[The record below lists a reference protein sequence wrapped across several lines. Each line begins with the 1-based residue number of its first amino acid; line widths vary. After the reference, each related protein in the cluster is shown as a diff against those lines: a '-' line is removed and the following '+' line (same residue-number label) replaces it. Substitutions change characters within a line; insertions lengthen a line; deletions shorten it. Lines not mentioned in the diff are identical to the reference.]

1 MLTVKKSIFVL
12 TFLCFSFLVGNCFAR
27 ELLVLSGDKSQ
38 NSKRWQKE
46 VLPEYSTSSQ
56 GKTLPVKIV
65 PVKGNLFPEWLAK
78 ALDEGRVGE
87 ILGTPTFLIWDP
99 KEEKE
104 IGRIEGYPQKPRFF
118 SQLEEAIHLISQG
131 QHPGK
136 REGSGGHSEGSD
148 GDRRQEE
155 GSGNSSNIMDHIY
168 KTPEE
173 AKRAS
178 EALGLGGEIHSH
190 QTPEGTIYMPGA
202 NM

>member
-1 MLTVKKSIFVL
+1 MKKSIFLL
-12 TFLCFSFLVGNCFAR
+12 TFLCFSFLVSNCFAR

-65 PVKGNLFPEWLAK
+65 AVKGNLFPEWLGK

-87 ILGTPTFLIWDP
+87 VLGTPTFLIWDP

-104 IGRIEGYPQKPRFF
+104 IGRIEGYTKKPRFF

-155 GSGNSSNIMDHIY
+155 GSENSSNIMDHIY

-190 QTPEGTIYMPGA
+190 QSPEGTIYMPGA

>member
-1 MLTVKKSIFVL
+1 MFFLTVLFF
-12 TFLCFSFLVGNCFAR
+12 TFLAGIGFAR
-27 ELLVLSGDKSQ
+27 ELLVLSGEKSQ
-38 NSKRWQKE
+38 NSKRWQEE
-46 VLPEYSTSSQ
+46 VLPEYPSSAP
-56 GKTLPVKIV
+56 GKNLPARIV

-104 IGRIEGYPQKPRFF
+104 IGRIEGYTQKPRFY
-118 SQLEEAIHLISQG
+118 SQLEEAVELIEQG

-136 REGSGGHSEGSD
+136 REGSGGHRDEGSG
-148 GDRRQEE
+148 GDQRQEE
-155 GSGNSSNIMDHIY
+155 GSGNSSNIMDHVY

-173 AKRAS
+173 AKQAS
-178 EALGLGGEIHSH
+178 EALGLGGEIHTH

-202 NM
+202 SM

>member
-12 TFLCFSFLVGNCFAR
+12 TFLCFSFLVGNCFTR
-27 ELLVLSGDKSQ
+27 QLLVLSGDKSQ
-38 NSKRWQKE
+38 NSKRWKKD
-46 VLPEYSTSSQ
+46 VLPEYSTSSP

-104 IGRIEGYPQKPRFF
+104 IGRIEGYTQKPRFF

-136 REGSGGHSEGSD
+136 REGSGRHNEGSD

-178 EALGLGGEIHSH
+178 EALGLGGAIHSH
-190 QTPEGTIYMPGA
+190 QSPEGTIYMPGTS
-202 NM
+202 M

>member
-1 MLTVKKSIFVL
+1 MKKSIFVL
-12 TFLCFSFLVGNCFAR
+12 AFLCFSFLVDNCFAR
-27 ELLVLSGDKSQ
+27 ELLVLSGDKSK
-38 NSKRWQKE
+38 NSKRWQKD

-56 GKTLPVKIV
+56 GKTLPAKIV

-87 ILGTPTFLIWDP
+87 IFGTPTFLIWDP
-99 KEEKE
+99 KKEKE
-104 IGRIEGYPQKPRFF
+104 IGRIEGYTKKSRFF

-136 REGSGGHSEGSD
+136 REGSGAHSEGSD

-155 GSGNSSNIMDHIY
+155 GSGNNSNIMDHIY

-173 AKRAS
+173 AKQAS
-178 EALGLGGEIHSH
+178 EALGLGGQIHSH
-190 QTPEGTIYMPGA
+190 QTPEGTIYMPGTT
-202 NM
+202 M

>member
-1 MLTVKKSIFVL
+1 MKKSIFVL
-12 TFLCFSFLVGNCFAR
+12 TFLFFSFLTCNSFGR

-38 NSKRWQKE
+38 NSKRWQEE

-56 GKTLPVKIV
+56 GKTLPAKIV

-78 ALDEGRVGE
+78 ALDEGRIGE

-104 IGRIEGYPQKPRFF
+104 IGRIEGYTQKPKFY
-118 SQLEEAIHLISQG
+118 SQLEEAMHLISQG

-136 REGSGGHSEGSD
+136 REGSGSHNEGSG
-148 GDRRQEE
+148 GDRRREE
-155 GSGNSSNIMDHIY
+155 GSGNSNNIMDHIY

-178 EALGLGGEIHSH
+178 EELGLGGEIHSH

-202 NM
+202 TM